1 MIARQIH
8 DFGRVDEKG
17 DAFEFVIEPP
27 DAGACVFVAVVQ
39 TERGPRRTEI
49 AQVPAQIWGSVSAAA
64 VKELTSE
71 MGVDEREKRPPS
83 LRVGLNRLSP
93 LVGRELGVL
102 LIALMEEGATDRTD
116 ALLHAWR
123 ELAREERWWLYSKAA
138 APGQQRGSGW
148 RRALFHA
155 LSETSET
162 RVAPTVEAQKK
173 TLGTPCRSGRR
184 SPSRRLS
191 HATRF
196 RQHRFSPS
204 REAAPPRGSQGAT
217 PQSQRQA
224 RTRRG
229 RPPDRSLLT

>member
-1 MIARQIH
+1 MSTRQVY

-27 DAGACVFVAVVQ
+27 DAGACFFVAVVQ

-49 AQVPAQIWGSVSAAA
+49 ARVPAQIWGSVSVAA
-64 VKELTSE
+64 VKELISE
-71 MGVDEREKRPPS
+71 MGVDERGKRPPT

-102 LIALMEEGATDRTD
+102 LIALMEEGATDRID

-123 ELAREERWWLYSKAA
+123 ELAREERWWLYAKAA
-138 APGQQRGSGW
+138 APGQQRGTGW

-162 RVAPTVEAQKK
+162 RVGPVGEAQKK
-173 TLGTPCRSGRR
+173 SSGNTRPKR
-184 SPSRRLS
+184 SPKN
-191 HATRF
+191 
-196 RQHRFSPS
+196 Q
-204 REAAPPRGSQGAT
+204 QGAT
-217 PQSQRQA
+217 SHNPMQTASVEPQPRSRPTKSQPKGNA
-224 RTRRG
+224 AKLKASKNPSRTNPR
-229 RPPDRSLLT
+229 